1 MFLLSNVVLLLKMF
15 CDKNW
20 NQCQNDTPIISG
32 VNGLLIFIYAG
43 FLSAAHWMFSY
54 EYYNMV
60 RIIPFV
66 LDDIAPPESIMKS
79 NRVQFWLWSVLNT
92 LTAFLAGVSYYV
104 YCVDGYDRAL
114 MMFSILV
121 MIISLLD
128 VISAFYLGVSIY
140 RIKKLISD
148 KQLQVNTK
156 IMVVQAATFTLY
168 LFSILVFCFAFEKTD
183 FLFTADML
191 YNFCSSLA

>member
-32 VNGLLIFIYAG
+32 VNGLLIFIYSG

-168 LFSILVFCFAFEKTD
+168 LFSILVFCFAFEETD

>member
-104 YCVDGYDRAL
+104 YCIDGYDRAL

-121 MIISLLD
+121 MIISLLE

-168 LFSILVFCFAFEKTD
+168 LFSILVFCFA
-183 FLFTADML
+183 
-191 YNFCSSLA
+191 